1 MTRDPR
7 RRGDS
12 DPSRRGDPE
21 PRREREKGATL
32 GPGVEFD
39 RIRGF
44 LEGRAS
50 ADHVRVGP
58 GDDAAVLADG
68 IVLSSDLAME
78 GVHFRL
84 DWMDPVEA
92 GFRATAAALS
102 DLAAMAARPLGVLAS
117 VAVASP
123 GTLAAPLMAGVREA
137 AELAGTVLLGG
148 DLTRSPGPAVVDIMV
163 VGRTLRPMLR
173 SGARPGDELWVTG
186 TVGAS
191 TAAVEAWQAGRA
203 PDSAARRAHVR
214 PIPRLGEGVW
224 LLEALGARAGL
235 DLSDGM
241 AGDAGHLAAASGVGV
256 VLEGGAVLAVAHREP
271 GEEEERVLARALH
284 GGEDYELLVALPP
297 GAGAA
302 RVEEFRQRFD
312 LSLSRVGRVVAGDGV
327 HLCPLDGSPPVRLS
341 LGGWDHFRSEPG
353 HPASP

>member
-1 MTRDPR
+1 MTRNHGPPGGVE
-7 RRGDS
+7 RGAE
-12 DPSRRGDPE
+12 G
-21 PRREREKGATL
+21 ERTPTL

-58 GDDAAVLADG
+58 GDDAAVLAHG
-68 IVLSSDLAME
+68 IVLSSDLSME

-117 VAVASP
+117 VAVPAP
-123 GTLAAPLMAGVREA
+123 GTLATSLMAGVREA
-137 AELAGTVLLGG
+137 TQTAGTVLLGG
-148 DLTRSPGPAVVDIMV
+148 DLTRSSGPAVVDVMV
-163 VGRTLRPMLR
+163 VGHTLSPLLRT
-173 SGARPGDELWVTG
+173 GARPGDELWVTG

-191 TAAVEAWQAGRA
+191 TAAVEAWLAGRTPA
-203 PDSAARRAHVR
+203 PEARQAHVR
-214 PIPRLGEGVW
+214 PVPRLAEGVW

-235 DLSDGM
+235 DLSDGI
-241 AGDAGHLAAASGVGV
+241 AGDAGHLAAASGVRV
-256 VLEGGAVLAVAHREP
+256 ILEGQAVVSVAHREP
-271 GEEEERVLARALH
+271 GEEESRALARALH

-312 LSLSRVGRVVAGDGV
+312 LSLTRVGKVVAGEGV
-327 HLCPLDGSPPVRLS
+327 RLRPLGGGSPVPLS
-341 LGGWDHFRSEPG
+341 RGGWDHFRSDPG
-353 HPASP
+353 NPASP